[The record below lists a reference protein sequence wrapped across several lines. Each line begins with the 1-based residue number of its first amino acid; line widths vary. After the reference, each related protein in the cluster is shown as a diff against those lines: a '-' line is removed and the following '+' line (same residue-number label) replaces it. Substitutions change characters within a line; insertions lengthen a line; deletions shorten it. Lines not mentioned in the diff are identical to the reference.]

1 MATGSLIKIDEEIVT
16 SAVASVTLTGIDS
29 TYDVYMVR
37 YNNVTAGTDRSTLE
51 IRVTVSGTPDTSS
64 NYDSASKFF
73 RANTTFSNTSATNE
87 DRSSITVQTGTTT
100 NEQVNGLLYCFNF
113 NNASE
118 YSFLTIEGTM
128 LDYNS
133 QNTGLQG
140 GIVNTVAQSCD
151 GLQFFFIDNGGS
163 SANIEVGSQFVLYGL
178 KK

>member
-1 MATGSLIKIDEEIVT
+1 MGLLQVATTTVT

-29 TYDVYMVR
+29 DDVYMVA

-51 IRVTVSGTPDTSS
+51 IRVTVSGSPDTTS
-64 NYDSASKFF
+64 NYDSASEFL
-73 RANTTFSNTSATNE
+73 RANTSFGTVSATNE

-100 NEQVNGLLYCFNF
+100 NEQVNGLTYCFNF

-140 GIVNTVAQSCD
+140 GVVNTVAQSCD

-163 SANIEVGSQFVLYGL
+163 SANITAGTFTLY
-178 KK
+178 KVV

>member
-1 MATGSLIKIDEEIVT
+1 MPGSLVKIAETTVSSST
-16 SAVASVTLTGIDS
+16 ASVTLTGIDS

-51 IRVTVSGTPDTSS
+51 IRVTVSGNPDTTS
-64 NYDSASKFF
+64 NYDSASRFF
-73 RANTTFSNTSATNE
+73 RANTSFSDVSATNE

-100 NEQVNGLLYCFNF
+100 NEQVNGLIYCFNF
-113 NNASE
+113 NNSSE
-118 YSFLTIEGTM
+118 FSFLTIEGTM

-140 GIVNTVAQSCD
+140 GIVNTVTQSCD

-163 SANIEVGSQFVLYGL
+163 SANINSGQFVLYGL

>member
-1 MATGSLIKIDEEIVT
+1 MGLVQVATTTVT

-29 TYDVYMVR
+29 DDVYMVA

-51 IRVTVSGTPDTSS
+51 IRVTVSGSPDTTS
-64 NYDSASKFF
+64 NYDSASEFL
-73 RANTTFSNTSATNE
+73 RANTSFGTVSATNE

-100 NEQVNGLLYCFNF
+100 NEQVNGLTYCFNF

-140 GIVNTVAQSCD
+140 GVVNTVAQSCD

-163 SANIEVGSQFVLYGL
+163 SANITAGTFTLY
-178 KK
+178 KVV